1 MVSRSSL
8 RKKLFERLGA
18 IARRNIQLFI
28 PTIRFGRL
36 KKSITFKATTRGLVL
51 SSYYYWARWAND
63 GRKEIR
69 AKPGKVLVFFDDP
82 TKDKR
87 IMRGYP
93 RKPESVRKL
102 RLDEDEFRR
111 MHEEGELVV
120 TKKVA
125 KAPGLKFLEQGI
137 KKTRDEASAELRKL
151 IRGEIRRL
159 VRRSKNQ
166 ITVRL

>member
-63 GRKEIR
+63 GRKGIR
-69 AKPGKVLVFFDDP
+69 AKPGKKLVFFDDP
-82 TKDKR
+82 SKDPR
-87 IMRGYP
+87 IARGYP
-93 RKPESVRKL
+93 RSPETVRRL
-102 RLDEDEFRR
+102 RLEKEEFERLR
-111 MHEEGELVV
+111 KSGDLIV
-120 TKKVA
+120 TDQVA
-125 KAPGLKFLEQGI
+125 PAAGLKFLEQGVR
-137 KKTRDEASAELRKL
+137 KTRDEASAELRKL